1 MINCGIF
8 VISTIIFRI
17 VFFLLLIKYSVLMA
31 DKFVAWSHLFEKI
44 IYGMF
49 FSYSCTFTKCHLS
62 GNSAAN
68 CMHIPSL
75 WLYAT
80 KNQQTSFIEF
90 KESIDHFWS
99 RQQENMLHNHLEVW
113 SKTINMLFLIDFYK
127 IHTNI
132 INLSPKVPFKNSN
145 RDARSIKP
153 VHVTRVSIY
162 QLVKKKY
169 AWILFSLN

>member
-1 MINCGIF
+1 MPFI
-8 VISTIIFRI
+8 R
-17 VFFLLLIKYSVLMA
+17 
-31 DKFVAWSHLFEKI
+31 KFCSQ
-44 IYGMF
+44 
-49 FSYSCTFTKCHLS
+49 
-62 GNSAAN
+62 
-68 CMHIPSL
+68 
-75 WLYAT
+75 LYAYSIPLAVC
-80 KNQQTSFIEF
+80 KKIQQTSFIEF

-153 VHVTRVSIY
+153 VHVTRMSIY
-162 QLVKKKY
+162 LLVKKNMQFEFYFLWTKLY
-169 AWILFSLN
+169 RKDQIDNRILMHIWFLCAAQFSEQNQLGANEIFSTYN

>member
-1 MINCGIF
+1 MEY
-8 VISTIIFRI
+8 
-17 VFFLLLIKYSVLMA
+17 FFHTRAHLPNAFIR
-31 DKFVAWSHLFEKI
+31 KFCSQ
-44 IYGMF
+44 
-49 FSYSCTFTKCHLS
+49 
-62 GNSAAN
+62 
-68 CMHIPSL
+68 
-75 WLYAT
+75 LYAYSIPLAVCK

-153 VHVTRVSIY
+153 VHVTRMSIY
-162 QLVKKKY
+162 LLVKKTCNLNF
-169 AWILFSLN
+169 IFSELNFIVKIKSIIEF

>member
-1 MINCGIF
+1 MEYFFHTRAHLPNAIYQEILQPTVCIF
-8 VISTIIFRI
+8 HPF
-17 VFFLLLIKYSVLMA
+17 
-31 DKFVAWSHLFEKI
+31 
-44 IYGMF
+44 G
-49 FSYSCTFTKCHLS
+49 
-62 GNSAAN
+62 
-68 CMHIPSL
+68 CMQ
-75 WLYAT
+75 

-153 VHVTRVSIY
+153 VHVTRMSIY
-162 QLVKKKY
+162 LLVKKTCNLNF
-169 AWILFSLN
+169 IFSELNFIVKIKSIIEF